1 MLYGK
6 MNQKIEF
13 HCGEIENIRSKEEFH
28 VRYCFLFPALDQGY
42 QGYPPQQPT
51 IGFANP
57 GYPGQEPY
65 PGEYRHKS
73 LPEVISQHFLFTGQ
87 AYPQPNPYQPP
98 QQPGYDPSGKP
109 LNPPYMDENDPNYKA
124 SGFGFDDKSIRAGFI
139 RRVYSILSV
148 S

>member
-1 MLYGK
+1 LDSPIQDIQGK
-6 MNQKIEF
+6 NRIQV
-13 HCGEIENIRSKEEFH
+13 NIDTSHRGHFK
-28 VRYCFLFPALDQGY
+28 
-42 QGYPPQQPT
+42 T
-51 IGFANP
+51 
-57 GYPGQEPY
+57 
-65 PGEYRHKS
+65 
-73 LPEVISQHFLFTGQ
+73 FLFTGQ
-87 AYPQPNPYQPP
+87 AYPGYPQPNPYQPP